1 MTATRKQK
9 KIYCFDTSAF
19 LALSRTDERVIKID
33 DAVWKHIE
41 KMMKGVGVISHR
53 IVFDEIMSGTKNS
66 PFIVRWIKDKRSYFL
81 PKSDAQISRVP
92 DIVQR
97 FPDLI
102 DYGRES
108 EQADPWL
115 IALAIEKSKEENLFE
130 ICVSLV
136 VSQEN
141 PNSSKK
147 IPAACKYFRIQHR
160 SLREFFDEIGL
171 STKLQKKNG

>member
-19 LALSRTDERVIKID
+19 LALSRTNERVIKID
-33 DAVWKHIE
+33 DAIWKHLE
-41 KMMKGVGVISHR
+41 KMMKAGVIISHR
-53 IVFDEIMSGTKNS
+53 IVFNEIISGIKN
-66 PFIVRWIKDKRSYFL
+66 PPLIVRWIKDKRSYFL
-81 PKSDAQISRVP
+81 PKSDSQIAQVP
-92 DIVQR
+92 RIVQQ
-97 FPDLI
+97 FPELI
-102 DYGRES
+102 DYARES

-130 ICVSLV
+130 VCVSVV

-141 PNSSKK
+141 QNSSKK
-147 IPAACKYFRIQHR
+147 IPAACKHFRIGHN

-171 STKLQKKNG
+171 STKLLKK